1 MSENDSET
9 NNQSINSDL
18 DDTEKI
24 QTNNDPKIIDQSQD
38 LNQYPKWINNK
49 GEEVKQ
55 VFGFNENAELVNAR
69 VAMIG
74 FLMLILTELAFGGEP
89 ATLKIFGISQKSNLY
104 IIFIPLTHLLFKSY
118 EIKII
123 NWCLICI
130 CLGDYLGNNWF
141 TY

>member
-18 DDTEKI
+18 DDTETI
-24 QTNNDPKIIDQSQD
+24 QTNNDPKTIDQIQD
-38 LNQYPKWINNK
+38 LNSYPKWINNK

-89 ATLKIFGISQKSNLY
+89 ATLKIFGIS
-104 IIFIPLTHLLFKSY
+104 
-118 EIKII
+118 
-123 NWCLICI
+123 
-130 CLGDYLGNNWF
+130 
-141 TY
+141 